1 VTAIHLAPVEAGG
14 GLAIVWGLTGVA
26 FWIVL
31 IALLVLLV
39 RGMRTTAGAS
49 GGAAVRLLE
58 ERYARGEISREEFL
72 ERRTVLDGSSLGAPG
87 DDSR

>member
-1 VTAIHLAPVEAGG
+1 MAITLASVEAGG
-14 GLAIVWGLTGVA
+14 GLAVVWGLMGVA

-39 RGMRTTAGAS
+39 GGMRTTARAS
-49 GGAAVRLLE
+49 GGPAVRLLE
-58 ERYARGEISREEFL
+58 ERYARGEITREEFL
-72 ERRTVLDGSSLGAPG
+72 ERRTVLGGSSPPAPG

>member
-1 VTAIHLAPVEAGG
+1 VEAGG

-26 FWIVL
+26 LWIVL

-39 RGMRTTAGAS
+39 RGMRTSARAS
-49 GGAAVRLLE
+49 GGPAVRLLE
-58 ERYARGEISREEFL
+58 ERYARGEITREEFL
-72 ERRTVLDGSSLGAPG
+72 ERRTVLGGSAPGAPG